1 MRELED
7 LLPTLQP
14 PAGGLTRLQRHIVS
28 RGGGERMPRKVE
40 HWVWAAAA
48 CVPLAIAAIVI
59 QPLVVQW
66 RQTRALTA
74 ALREAMSANS
84 QANGI
89 RVTDGA
95 VIELPSGQANV
106 KLYMVQAASSEVG
119 RGAAQNDMK

>member
-14 PAGGLTRLQRHIVS
+14 PAGGLTRLQRHVAS
-28 RGGGERMPRKVE
+28 RGSGERVPRKVE
-40 HWVWAAAA
+40 RWAWAAAA
-48 CVPLAIAAIVI
+48 CVALALTVTVI
-59 QPLVVQW
+59 RPLVVQR
-66 RQTRALTA
+66 RQTRALTL

-84 QANGI
+84 SASDI

-106 KLYMVQAASSEVG
+106 KLYLVQAASPEAG
-119 RGAAQNDMK
+119 QGAAQNDMK